1 MCSKRVLC
9 GMVVLILIVVP
20 VMGSVG
26 TAQTPSQANT
36 SPEPSTGAEV
46 AAGFA
51 NIFYPPGKLILC
63 TVGVGVGLAIT
74 LVTFGTKADEGAR
87 FVKGSCGGKW
97 YMTAEQMERTV
108 GDQPAK

>member
-1 MCSKRVLC
+1 MSMKR
-9 GMVVLILIVVP
+9 
-20 VMGSVG
+20 SVG
-26 TAQTPSQANT
+26 GLLALVLVLGPSMASVGRAQTPTQGQA
-36 SPEPSTGAEV
+36 SPEPSAGAEV

-97 YMTAEQMERTV
+97 YMTAEQMERAV
-108 GDQPAK
+108 GDPPAK

>member
-1 MCSKRVLC
+1 MGTKRIVGAALALVLLL
-9 GMVVLILIVVP
+9 GPSMAA
-20 VMGSVG
+20 VG
-26 TAQTPSQANT
+26 RAQTATQAQT
-36 SPEPSTGAEV
+36 APEPSTGAEV

-87 FVKGSCGGKW
+87 FVKGTCGGKW

-108 GDQPAK
+108 GDPPAK